1 MPINEA
7 RIKERFLHLTA
18 LNSPSK
24 REGPVASWLKEQ
36 FSQLGLAAQED
47 ESGKRTGSESGN
59 IVVRIPGRGP
69 ALLFGAHMDVVSDMA
84 LAQVRLEDGS
94 FKTDGKTILGAD
106 DKAGLVAIL
115 EAVTA
120 LTEEKLSHR
129 PLELVFTT
137 CEEIGLCGSNALRRD
152 DLKAQCGFIFD
163 SGNQPS
169 EIIIN
174 APSQDEHYYKVI
186 GKAAHAGSAPEE
198 GIDAIR
204 LAAWAIS
211 QMPLG
216 RLSASTTANI
226 GKIAG
231 GSATNIVADLTEVW
245 GEARS
250 FLEEELS
257 EQSQRMR
264 ECFRQAAA
272 KFGGQV
278 EAKLKRSFTGFKL
291 SHRELVVQLA
301 QQAVHKIGLRPQL
314 VSSGGGSDANV
325 LNQLGLPTVNLGVG
339 VQKPHTKEETLA
351 LADLTAASRLALALA
366 TGEEK

>member
-1 MPINEA
+1 
-7 RIKERFLHLTA
+7 
-18 LNSPSK
+18 
-24 REGPVASWLKEQ
+24 
-36 FSQLGLAAQED
+36 
-47 ESGKRTGSESGN
+47 
-59 IVVRIPGRGP
+59 
-69 ALLFGAHMDVVSDMA
+69 
-84 LAQVRLEDGS
+84 
-94 FKTDGKTILGAD
+94 
-106 DKAGLVAIL
+106 
-115 EAVTA
+115 
-120 LTEEKLSHR
+120 
-129 PLELVFTT
+129 
-137 CEEIGLCGSNALRRD
+137 
-152 DLKAQCGFIFD
+152 
-163 SGNQPS
+163 
-169 EIIIN
+169 
-174 APSQDEHYYKVI
+174 
-186 GKAAHAGSAPEE
+186 
-198 GIDAIR
+198 
-204 LAAWAIS
+204 
-211 QMPLG
+211 
-216 RLSASTTANI
+216 
-226 GKIAG
+226 
-231 GSATNIVADLTEVW
+231 VADLTEVW